1 MASTAAQRAA
11 CVSRQASSSSWHV
24 RTTPAPLAAVL
35 AIAINLDRRTD
46 RLQALR
52 RHEALRG
59 WERLAASD
67 GRDLSWDALQADG
80 LVHAAAVREARWAL
94 AHRVPTICR
103 ATGSFSPHLTL
114 SAVGCALSHR
124 RAWERLHSHG
134 ADWALVIEDDVC
146 AVAPLFVQKLLAL
159 VRQLPSS
166 WEVCWLGYHESSG
179 TLLPAAAPPAFV
191 ELAARVAITGLFGY
205 VLRRSAAARLLHNSS
220 GVFPLRHQVDVVLCA
235 ARLGPATKFAV
246 PADAVLLAAPKSEEG
261 ACDTDVQTL
270 GEPRVRAHDQLPS
283 RGMLRL

>member
-1 MASTAAQRAA
+1 M
-11 CVSRQASSSSWHV
+11 
-24 RTTPAPLAAVL
+24 L

-67 GRDLSWDALQADG
+67 GRDLSWDALQAGG

-103 ATGSFSPHLTL
+103 AAGSFSPHLTL

-191 ELAARVAITGLFGY
+191 ELASRVAITGLFGY
-205 VLRRSAAARLLHNSS
+205 VLRRSAAARLLHSSS

-270 GEPRVRAHDQLPS
+270 GEPRARAHDQLPS